1 MISKVE
7 KLKWQLVFQAFLFAV
22 NVYGTFVN
30 ISNYRMEYAG
40 FTAAVGAFCFIG
52 ALSLLADIVR
62 EKND

>member
-1 MISKVE
+1 MMSKVE
-7 KLKWQLVFQAFLFAV
+7 KLKWQLVFQALLIAI

-30 ISNYRMEYAG
+30 IGKNNMEYAG

-62 EKND
+62 EKNG